1 MLDGVERIYAN
12 GGGAKGTV
20 NLIAFMSK
28 LFDHQMLPLVV
39 MEELLKQLV
48 ADENARGKL
57 RDDKSL
63 KREDLRLISTVLEI
77 AYRCLLAG
85 SVNFGSSIVSYLICL
100 IVELEASTT
109 A

>member
-1 MLDGVERIYAN
+1 
-12 GGGAKGTV
+12 
-20 NLIAFMSK
+20 
-28 LFDHQMLPLVV
+28 

-85 SVNFGSSIVSYLICL
+85 SVNFGSSILSYLDLLNRRIGSRSVSRRDTFL
-100 IVELEASTT
+100 LRKLRKHLVYVGK
-109 A
+109 